1 MVTKGKPLVTRAV
14 REQGVQETALQ
25 MPVPDRD
32 VEGMLQTAE
41 LSFLSLWEV
50 FKPFFSP
57 FNTSFNYLEVKK
69 KLEEPALKKIM
80 K

>member
-1 MVTKGKPLVTRAV
+1 MTKGKPLVTRAG

-50 FKPFFSP
+50 LKPFFFP

-69 KLEEPALKKIM
+69 KLEEPALKEIRK
-80 K
+80 